1 MTTAEQVYEAV
12 KLLPEP
18 LVREVLDFVRFLRMH
33 RGVTPERAEELNLI
47 YAQETSLK
55 KVWDNVEDEVWND
68 VPTL

>member
-1 MTTAEQVYEAV
+1 MTTAEQGYEAV
-12 KLLPEP
+12 KALPEP
-18 LVREVLDFVRFLRMH
+18 LVREVLDFVRFLRMR

>member
-1 MTTAEQVYEAV
+1 MTAADQVYEAV

-18 LVREVLDFVRFLRMH
+18 LIQEVLDFVHFLRF
-33 RGVTPERAEELNLI
+33 RRVETLERAEEVNLI

-55 KVWDNVEDEVWND
+55 KVWDNDEDDVWND

>member
-12 KLLPEP
+12 KSLPES
-18 LVREVLDFVRFLRMH
+18 LIREVLDFVHFLRAR
-33 RGVTPERAEELNLI
+33 RGATPERAEELNLI

-68 VPTL
+68 VSTL

>member
-1 MTTAEQVYEAV
+1 MTTAEQVYEAL
-12 KLLPEP
+12 KPLPEP
-18 LVREVLDFVRFLRMH
+18 LVREVLDFVRFLRMR